1 VSAFLLFYG
10 EYHDKQ
16 SKMTTSLTI
25 RKATL
30 EDLTALQLLAKETF
44 FETFAGANTEEDMR
58 KYMAENFSDGKMTA
72 ELRNPDSQFF
82 LAWEEDVPVGYL
94 KINAGKAQ
102 TELQDETSLE
112 IERIYVKSAYHG
124 KKVGQILYEKALET
138 AQLENKAYLWLGVWE
153 ENPKAIRF
161 YEKNGFVAFDKHI
174 FKFGEDEQTD
184 VMMKKILG

>member
-1 VSAFLLFYG
+1 
-10 EYHDKQ
+10 
-16 SKMTTSLTI
+16 MTTSLTI

-58 KYMAENFSDGKMTA
+58 KYMTENFSDAKMTA
-72 ELRNPDSQFF
+72 ELTNPNSQFF
-82 LAWEEDVPVGYL
+82 IAWEGDIPLGYL
-94 KINAGKAQ
+94 KVNAGEAQ

-124 KKVGQILYEKALET
+124 KKVGQVLYEKALET

-184 VMMKKILG
+184 VMMKKILR